1 MTNSNE
7 PYDAA
12 AVHNA
17 LRDLEAGPAPPPT
30 QSYIAPEPPDRKA
43 RVEEALRAVEA
54 GQGPPNGGSRAAGSM
69 GLSDAVASVTRDI
82 LVLMAAQRVC
92 KRYEG
97 QLDDAEA
104 DAYKDGADYA
114 ERAPLVTR
122 AARMMAAAA
131 YLEPVRLILQERQA
145 ELMREAGTERL
156 LADVLAEGEA

>member
-1 MTNSNE
+1 MSN
-7 PYDAA
+7 
-12 AVHNA
+12 
-17 LRDLEAGPAPPPT
+17 T
-30 QSYIAPEPPDRKA
+30 F
-43 RVEEALRAVEA
+43 
-54 GQGPPNGGSRAAGSM
+54 PPNGGSQAKGPMFPPQSSQVPYLPFAEPKL

-82 LVLMAAQRVC
+82 LVLMEAQRVC

-156 LADVLAEGEA
+156 VADVRAEGEA